1 MIRMFSSRFF
11 AARIAN
17 FVFLLPN
24 FGTCTKE
31 AFDWTVFFL
40 TSFDVVTDGGDG
52 FGEVT
57 DGGDGFGEVT
67 DGVLVVM

>member
-1 MIRMFSSRFF
+1 M
-11 AARIAN
+11 
-17 FVFLLPN
+17 
-24 FGTCTKE
+24 
-31 AFDWTVFFL
+31 FFL